1 MWLQCGCSFGAGSQ
15 VKSSVQSPRT
25 QVHTKHMRYQHGKR
39 VGSEH
44 RRQAGRPH
52 TCISF
57 GGWNPSVHERQS
69 TLGSTLV
76 ASSGRRQA
84 GSCCRKSLS
93 LGTRHFIFGA
103 RVRQRRRKQCRQI
116 YICFS
121 IYAKPLPLH
130 HLSYQLLLATREHIS
145 KSSPACIPLESSTG
159 QPPALPTM

>member
-1 MWLQCGCSFGAGSQ
+1 MCCSVAVLEQ
-15 VKSSVQSPRT
+15 VKSSVQSPRI
-25 QVHTKHMRYQHGKR
+25 QVHTKRMRYRHGKR

-44 RRQAGRPH
+44 RRQAGMPH

-57 GGWNPSVHERQS
+57 GCWNPSVHGRENKLR
-69 TLGSTLV
+69 STLV

-116 YICFS
+116 YICFA
-121 IYAKPLPLH
+121 ICAKPLPLH

-145 KSSPACIPLESSTG
+145 KSSPACIPIESSTG
-159 QPPALPTM
+159 QLPALPTM